1 MYLCFA
7 GEKVIKSSISKEEL
21 LEEIRSEVKTCTLC
35 SLSQSRTKIVFG
47 EGDPDALLMFVG
59 EAPGEEE
66 DRTGRPFVGKA
77 GQLLTKILQSV
88 GLKREEVYITNII
101 KCRPPGNRT
110 PAQSE
115 MDSCFPYLEAQIA
128 IINPSIIITLG
139 GISTLYLLGKK
150 EPISKLR
157 GQWFDW
163 RGGKKIFPMFHPSF
177 LLRYNSRQPGSP
189 RYLTWKDIQEVKR
202 TYDLLKQSS

>member
-21 LEEIRSEVKTCTLC
+21 LEEIKSEVKTCTLC

-139 GISTLYLLGKK
+139 GTSTLYLLGKK
-150 EPISKLR
+150 NLSANFGVSGLIGEEE
-157 GQWFDW
+157 
-163 RGGKKIFPMFHPSF
+163 KKSFPCSIPAFSSVII
-177 LLRYNSRQPGSP
+177 LDNQ
-189 RYLTWKDIQEVKR
+189 
-202 TYDLLKQSS
+202 DLLDI

>member
-1 MYLCFA
+1 
-7 GEKVIKSSISKEEL
+7 
-21 LEEIRSEVKTCTLC
+21 
-35 SLSQSRTKIVFG
+35 
-47 EGDPDALLMFVG
+47 MFVG

-139 GISTLYLLGKK
+139 GTSTLYLLGKK

-157 GQWFDW
+157 GQWFDSEE
-163 RGGKKIFPMFHPSF
+163 KIFPCSIPFSSVII
-177 LLRYNSRQPGSP
+177 LDNQDL
-189 RYLTWKDIQEVKR
+189 RYLT
-202 TYDLLKQSS
+202 

>member
-1 MYLCFA
+1 M
-7 GEKVIKSSISKEEL
+7 IKSLTGKEEL
-21 LEEIRSEVKTCTLC
+21 LREIKTEVETCTLC
-35 SLSQSRTKIVFG
+35 TLSQSRTKIVFG
-47 EGDPDALLMFVG
+47 EGDPDALLMFIG

-88 GLKREEVYITNII
+88 DLKREEVYIANMV

-110 PAQSE
+110 PTQSE

-139 GISTLYLLGKK
+139 STSTLYLLSKK

-177 LLRYNSRQPGSP
+177 LLRYDSRQPGSP

>member
-1 MYLCFA
+1 
-7 GEKVIKSSISKEEL
+7 
-21 LEEIRSEVKTCTLC
+21 
-35 SLSQSRTKIVFG
+35 
-47 EGDPDALLMFVG
+47 MFVG

-88 GLKREEVYITNII
+88 GLKRRSIYYQYNKVSS
-101 KCRPPGNRT
+101 PGNRT

-139 GISTLYLLGKK
+139 GTSTLYLLGKK
-150 EPISKLR
+150 NLSANFGVSGLIGEEE
-157 GQWFDW
+157 
-163 RGGKKIFPMFHPSF
+163 KIFPMFHPSF

>member
-1 MYLCFA
+1 M
-7 GEKVIKSSISKEEL
+7 IKSSTSKEEL
-21 LEEIRSEVKTCTLC
+21 LEEIKTEVETCTLC
-35 SLSQSRTKIVFG
+35 SLSQNRTKIVFG
-47 EGDPDALLMFVG
+47 EGNPDALLMFIG

-88 GLKREEVYITNII
+88 DFKREEVYITNMV

-110 PAQSE
+110 PTQIE

-139 GISTLYLLGKK
+139 STSTLYLLGKK

-177 LLRYNSRQPGSP
+177 LLRYDSRQPGSP